1 MYPKEML
8 TAWTTGDIHGIGPEI
23 VLKSFR
29 EIDHGICRPFVVGS
43 ATALRFY
50 NRKLDL
56 SVTIAEFKSYR
67 DLENATELPDDVL
80 PVLSVAEPADPVN
93 PGVISEDAGHIAMKA
108 IDTAARL
115 CLEGKVRAMVTAP
128 IHKEAIAK
136 AGYSNTGHT
145 DFLAELCGI
154 SAPAMLF
161 YDPRSTLT
169 VALAT
174 VHVPLLSVP
183 NMIRS
188 MDLESF
194 LLNLAQS
201 LRTDFHIASPRIAV
215 LGLNPHAS
223 DGGVIGTEEET
234 VLAPCIGKLSAKER
248 IEGPFPADGF
258 FGAGMYRDYDA
269 VVAMYHDQ
277 GLLPFKVL
285 AFETG
290 INVTTGLPVIRT
302 SPDHGT
308 GFDIAGLNR
317 ASPRSFTE
325 AAIWAE
331 RIADNRAEKSTAKS

>member
-154 SAPAMLF
+154 PAPAMLF
-161 YDPRSTLT
+161 YDPRSALT

-194 LLNLAQS
+194 MLNLAQS

-234 VLAPCIGKLSAKER
+234 VLAPCIGKLSAKEH

-317 ASPRSFTE
+317 ASSRSFTE
-325 AAIWAE
+325 AAILAE
-331 RIADNRAEKSTAKS
+331 KIADNRAEKSTAKS